1 MREVRPLPSLP
12 KSAPTSTALATAK
25 APSTRGHMESLG
37 EQMLFIANIALLLFS
52 DVAPPFKNLICY

>member
-37 EQMLFIANIALLLFS
+37 ERMLYIANIALLILS
-52 DVAPPFKNLICY
+52 DVAPPFQKFICY